1 MDMLVIG
8 KKAGEIIK
16 KYRYVLIILVV
27 GVLLMLIPE
36 IKTKNKTVVESAPIE
51 NQIDTTAQLQQ
62 LLEAVSGAGKVRV
75 LLTCSSGE
83 QIIYQTDE
91 NTSKT
96 ENGTTEDRKTVI
108 ITNDNRA
115 EQGLISQVIPP
126 EYLGAV
132 IVCQGAE
139 KPAVRL
145 AVTEAVSAATGL
157 GADRIV
163 VLKMK

>member
-83 QIIYQTDE
+83 KIIYQTDE

-96 ENGTTEDRKTVI
+96 ENGTTEDRKTVN
-108 ITNDNRA
+108 ITNDHRA

>member
-83 QIIYQTDE
+83 KIIYQTDE

-163 VLKMK
+163 VLKMN

>member
-36 IKTKNKTVVESAPIE
+36 IKTKNQTVVESAPIE

-83 QIIYQTDE
+83 KIIYQTDE

>member
-83 QIIYQTDE
+83 KIIYQTDE

>member
-1 MDMLVIG
+1 MVVIG
-8 KKAGEIIK
+8 KKAGDIIK

-83 QIIYQTDE
+83 KIIYQTDE

>member
-36 IKTKNKTVVESAPIE
+36 IKTKNKTEVESAPIE

-83 QIIYQTDE
+83 KIIYQTDE